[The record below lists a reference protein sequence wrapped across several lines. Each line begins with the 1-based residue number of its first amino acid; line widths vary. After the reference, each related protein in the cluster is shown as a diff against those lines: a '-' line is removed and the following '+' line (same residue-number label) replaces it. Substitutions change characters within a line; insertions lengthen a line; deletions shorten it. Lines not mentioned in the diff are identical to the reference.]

1 METIR
6 SGNPLLDEEV
16 VVKEKTTNAPAI
28 ILYNDDVNSF
38 DHVIECLM
46 QYCGHAY
53 EQAGQ
58 CASIVHHNG
67 KCDVKHGSYEE
78 LRPIYE
84 SLLDNHLSAK
94 IEI

>member
-1 METIR
+1 MIKPTW
-6 SGNPLLDEEV
+6 
-16 VVKEKTTNAPAI
+16 KEKEDSDVLEETVTEKAPAI
-28 ILYNDDVNSF
+28 IVYNDDVNSF

-46 QYCGHAY
+46 TYCEHGY

-58 CASIVHHNG
+58 CASIIHHNG
-67 KCDVKHGSYEE
+67 KCDVKHGTYEE

-84 SLLDNHLSAK
+84 ALLDNHLSAK